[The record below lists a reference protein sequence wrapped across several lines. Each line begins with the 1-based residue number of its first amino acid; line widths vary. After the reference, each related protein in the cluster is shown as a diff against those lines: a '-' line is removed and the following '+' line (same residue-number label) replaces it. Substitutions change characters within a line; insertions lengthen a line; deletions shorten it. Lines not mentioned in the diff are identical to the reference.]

1 MQFRPSSN
9 KHKDIILDLA
19 PLIDVVLLVL
29 IFLMVTATFI
39 KVGGVQVNL
48 PSRESASLNGPLQET
63 LVISVDFKGDY
74 YVNSDRVPGG
84 KAALQQSLLKQA
96 KYNKNRLV
104 RIKGDTNAPLQII
117 VDIMELVQNAGFVKV
132 QILTQVKTS

>member
-1 MQFRPSSN
+1 MQFRPNSN

-48 PSRESASLNGPLQET
+48 PSTESASLNGPLQET

-74 YVNSDRVPGG
+74 YVNSDRVRGG
-84 KAALQQSLLKQA
+84 RAALKQSLLKQA

-117 VDIMELVQNAGFVKV
+117 VDIIELVQNAGFVKV

>member
-1 MQFRPSSN
+1 MQFRP
-9 KHKDIILDLA
+9 KRREDVILDLA

-48 PSRESASLNGPLQET
+48 PKTSASVLGAEQKA
-63 LVISVDFKGDY
+63 LVISVDSNGDY
-74 YVNSDRVPGG
+74 YVNSEPVPGG
-84 KAALQQSLLKQA
+84 KAALRKALLQQA
-96 KYNKNRLV
+96 KHNKNILV
-104 RIKGDTNAPLQII
+104 RVKGDTNSPLQTI